1 MSVMGDV
8 TPPARG
14 LLPLPHVQFW
24 ETENSGRLDRSHC
37 GSHRRDIPR
46 LVDASDVRTLNAF
59 KTPTECQLPANRVD
73 GVSAGRRQS
82 GRPENPFAGNS
93 AARRRRKIGPE
104 KCHRRDRPI
113 QTGNRPLPQRD
124 HGSDHVIEQSADGRQ
139 SANAADDG
147 ERSAHRGAGRD
158 LE

>member
-1 MSVMGDV
+1 VLALGEEIDLAKDDFLS
-8 TPPARG
+8 
-14 LLPLPHVQFW
+14 PL
-24 ETENSGRLDRSHC
+24 
-37 GSHRRDIPR
+37 
-46 LVDASDVRTLNAF
+46 
-59 KTPTECQLPANRVD
+59 
-73 GVSAGRRQS
+73 
-82 GRPENPFAGNS
+82 GNS
-93 AARRRRKIGPE
+93 AARRRRKIGAE